1 MTVEVEKIKVIF
13 IRDYLN
19 YKNGEIK
26 EISKWE
32 IFEINK
38 LPSLWHLTYC
48 VKYDNFLNLKKGYDK
63 NNLNIYTNCWIVKR
77 DFEWNEV
84 FSY

>member
-26 EISKWE
+26 EISK
-32 IFEINK
+32 
-38 LPSLWHLTYC
+38 
-48 VKYDNFLNLKKGYDK
+48 
-63 NNLNIYTNCWIVKR
+63 
-77 DFEWNEV
+77 
-84 FSY
+84 